1 MHAPNSPRV
10 RALALI
16 VPAAALLVS
25 GCSRDELA
33 PDCFEIDPNTGVCLV
48 PDPGGTAV
56 GIDCTNFPEGAV
68 GATYAFTPPVGGG
81 SGNYT
86 MWMATNLPPGLSIDS
101 NTGLISG
108 VPTQAME
115 YTGISITV
123 FDAGKGTSF
132 SSECGPLLI
141 NPALS
146 SNPVLN
152 EPNHCVPFDAS
163 KDEMIALLD
172 GGDGSDITCRAF
184 TDSGSATCPL
194 GDGNGRPAPGITF
207 NDSSCTHSGTIAG
220 NRHGTWVWMIELTQ
234 SDYVITVPYCATN
247 DIGTYHDLIMTAN
260 GNVTPN
266 TDPGLLEYDD
276 VDSLSFGNGSY
287 HWDIND
293 PLCPGPDC
301 NNFGFR
307 FDVTCAPFDAINPW
321 VITLAPSSGTS
332 TGLLHE
338 MTATG
343 PVVADK
349 FTKRPFVASFEMD
362 YCTSATP
369 SDCDVNTPT
378 FGQTAQTHYHFDVI
392 GFPSL

>member
-1 MHAPNSPRV
+1 MHAPNSHRV

-16 VPAAALLVS
+16 VPAAALLAS

-81 SGNYT
+81 SGNYS
-86 MWMATNLPPGLSIDS
+86 MWMASNLPPGLSIDS

-108 VPTQAME
+108 TPTQAME
-115 YTGISITV
+115 YTGITISV
-123 FDAGKGTSF
+123 FDTGKGTAF

-163 KDEMIALLD
+163 KDEMIALLS
-172 GGDGSDITCRAF
+172 GGDGSDITCEAF
-184 TDSGSATCPL
+184 VDGGSATCPL
-194 GDGNGRPAPGITF
+194 GDGNGRPPPGITF

-266 TDPGLLEYDD
+266 TEPGLLEYSAAN
-276 VDSLSFGNGSY
+276 SLSFGNGSY

-293 PLCPGPDC
+293 PACPGNDC

-307 FDVTCAPFDAINPW
+307 FDVILTA
-321 VITLAPSSGTS
+321 SGSAS
-332 TGLLHE
+332 TASFSQMPPKCSISMGVG
-338 MTATG
+338 MRRRSNRWQRDSTVTG
-343 PVVADK
+343 SFSASVVANRN
-349 FTKRPFVASFEMD
+349 FTCGGGSSSVLSSALKALRESMW
-362 YCTSATP
+362 TS
-369 SDCDVNTPT
+369 SMM
-378 FGQTAQTHYHFDVI
+378 
-392 GFPSL
+392 